1 VHRRPSEDLVEVP
14 EIDLIVQVCWQAVT
28 ARLLWGWSPSE
39 GQVVGLRT
47 VLLVL
52 CGLLVVKFCVVAFW
66 MQDQMYQRAA
76 RLNLV
81 AALICLTA
89 VGAGFAGLE
98 AAALAGAVLAV
109 LLDISS
115 FHLVRIGRG

>member
-1 VHRRPSEDLVEVP
+1 
-14 EIDLIVQVCWQAVT
+14 
-28 ARLLWGWSPSE
+28 
-39 GQVVGLRT
+39 VVGLRT